1 MEKQLEDLQAKIAAH
16 PWPIVGAA
24 FALGA
29 IIALGTRKGDERRS
43 IGSMVAAGLGAVAL
57 RLVKSYAL
65 GKLGDAAKDWIGDR
79 VNAMGS
85 TEQATSRQP
94 AVESFLEH

>member
-1 MEKQLEDLQAKIAAH
+1 MEKNLEELQTKISAH
-16 PWPIVGAA
+16 PWPAVGAA

-29 IIALGTRKGDERRS
+29 FVAMGAPRKDGHRSVGGMVIAALS
-43 IGSMVAAGLGAVAL
+43 AVAL
-57 RLVKSYAL
+57 RLAKSYAF
-65 GKLGDAAKDWIGDR
+65 GKLGDAAKDWIGER

-85 TEQATSRQP
+85 TEQATSNER